1 MPMPSVDNGGNDL
14 PNIYHTFVNHV
25 ANCAVGPHP
34 IVQSATKRQN
44 LCNSQVQPRN
54 FTSDA
59 ENLCH
64 NRWLKLGS
72 GEVDSADAS

>member
-44 LCNSQVQPRN
+44 LYYVVIYRDSVITLVESSVITLAQSINTDPEGTNS
-54 FTSDA
+54 
-59 ENLCH
+59 
-64 NRWLKLGS
+64 
-72 GEVDSADAS
+72 